1 MRLGSGLTKRKLPSA
16 VHRSCGRA
24 VPRPGLISGAA
35 AFVCL
40 EDSFE
45 EAKIEYLV
53 RGMHAEVA
61 GGVFY
66 IAAFLPAFPIYGTI
80 LDRDEQSAFDK
91 ASKGDR
97 VVQISTLDRYQ
108 TNPISLLQ
116 EICSKEPSKFPVILE
131 HPLIHQLSRYTTNP
145 RREVPSP

>member
-1 MRLGSGLTKRKLPSA
+1 
-16 VHRSCGRA
+16 
-24 VPRPGLISGAA
+24 
-35 AFVCL
+35 
-40 EDSFE
+40 
-45 EAKIEYLV
+45 
-53 RGMHAEVA
+53 MHAEVA

-66 IAAFLPAFPIYGTI
+66 IAAFLPTFPIYGTI

-116 EICSKEPSKFPVILE
+116 EICSKEPSKVRVILE
-131 HPLIHQLSRYTTNP
+131 DPLIRQLWREGRRR
-145 RREVPSP
+145 RREVLYHRRPSSRVLNPQTDNFTRARFPNEGQFRDNRKAVVSMR